1 MADVAESK
9 VTGIIKILNV
19 LEDDLDSLTGKVGDM
34 KKQLN
39 VKTLS
44 EIDTL
49 LGKTREMATKEAEV
63 LINTSKEKANTE
75 SAKIAQK
82 GDSKLAEIES
92 NVNSNFDDM
101 VKHVVW
107 CGKNVRISADT
118 PILFENK
125 VIAVGKAILSSEMI
139 SDFNRGVAIKVRD
152 SLKSRKEEIV
162 V

>member
-9 VTGIIKILNV
+9 VTGIIKSLNG

-49 LGKTREMATKEAEV
+49 LEKTREMATKEAEV
-63 LINTSKEKANTE
+63 IINAAKEKANTE
-75 SAKIAQK
+75 SAKIAQD
-82 GDSKLAEIES
+82 GESKLAEIDS

-101 VKHVVW
+101 VKHVV
-107 CGKNVRISADT
+107 ST
-118 PILFENK
+118 IL
-125 VIAVGKAILSSEMI
+125 KA
-139 SDFNRGVAIKVRD
+139 
-152 SLKSRKEEIV
+152 
-162 V
+162 

>member
-9 VTGIIKILNV
+9 VTGIIKTLNV
-19 LEDDLDSLTGKVGDM
+19 LEDNLDSLTGKVGDM

-49 LGKTREMATKEAEV
+49 LEKTREMATKEAEV
-63 LINTSKEKANTE
+63 MINAAKEKANTE
-75 SAKIAQK
+75 SVKIAQE

-101 VKHVVW
+101 VKHVV
-107 CGKNVRISADT
+107 T
-118 PILFENK
+118 TIL
-125 VIAVGKAILSSEMI
+125 KA
-139 SDFNRGVAIKVRD
+139 
-152 SLKSRKEEIV
+152 
-162 V
+162 

>member
-9 VTGIIKILNV
+9 VTGIIKTLNG

-49 LGKTREMATKEAEV
+49 LEKTREMATKEAEV
-63 LINTSKEKANTE
+63 MINAAKEKANSE
-75 SAKIAQK
+75 SAKIAQD
-82 GDSKLAEIES
+82 GESKLAEIDS

-101 VKHVVW
+101 VKHVV
-107 CGKNVRISADT
+107 ST
-118 PILFENK
+118 IL
-125 VIAVGKAILSSEMI
+125 KA
-139 SDFNRGVAIKVRD
+139 
-152 SLKSRKEEIV
+152 
-162 V
+162 

>member
-9 VTGIIKILNV
+9 VTGIIKSLNG

-49 LGKTREMATKEAEV
+49 LEKTREMATKEAEV
-63 LINTSKEKANTE
+63 MINAAKEKANSE
-75 SAKIAQK
+75 SAKIAQE

-92 NVNSNFDDM
+92 NVNANFDDM
-101 VKHVVW
+101 VKHVVST
-107 CGKNVRISADT
+107 I
-118 PILFENK
+118 
-125 VIAVGKAILSSEMI
+125 
-139 SDFNRGVAIKVRD
+139 
-152 SLKSRKEEIV
+152 LKS
-162 V
+162 

>member
-9 VTGIIKILNV
+9 VTGIIKTLNG
-19 LEDDLDSLTGKVGDM
+19 LEDNLDSLTGKVGDM

-49 LGKTREMATKEAEV
+49 LEKTREMATKEAEV
-63 LINTSKEKANTE
+63 IINAAKEKANFE
-75 SAKIAQK
+75 SAKIVQE

-101 VKHVVW
+101 VKHVV
-107 CGKNVRISADT
+107 T
-118 PILFENK
+118 TIL
-125 VIAVGKAILSSEMI
+125 KA
-139 SDFNRGVAIKVRD
+139 
-152 SLKSRKEEIV
+152 
-162 V
+162 